1 MKLSIAMCTYNGAA
15 YLPEQLD
22 SLAAQTRRPDE
33 LVVCDDSSNDNQT
46 RRMVEAFRRHA
57 PFRVRLFV
65 NKQNLG
71 SRQSFEL
78 AIRRCRGE
86 IIFLCDQ
93 DDVWREDKLAVI
105 ERAFSSNPRPG
116 LVFSDA
122 EIVDENLIR
131 LGRLST
137 NFGDDGRTEIEKQ
150 NVFNALL
157 QRNLVTGATL
167 AFRSNLSRLVL
178 PIPGDT
184 VFQHDAWIAL
194 IIAAVARVTFISE
207 PLIKY
212 RQHPGQQIGASIA
225 GTRYEER
232 DSPLIESL
240 REHAYPTI
248 EIHAFKTLYARL
260 ITKCSGLVSN
270 EHLEAIRGW
279 IGRLENEKAVL
290 ENDAADAAQRK
301 SWEEM
306 NEYLALRAIR
316 IEPYL
321 RADLSRLRHR
331 LRPRDIRAVWSE
343 IRADRRHGLQWAD
356 RASEISPELSK

>member
-1 MKLSIAMCTYNGAA
+1 MKSVKLSIAMCTYNGAA
-15 YLPEQLD
+15 YLSEQFE
-22 SLAAQTRRPDE
+22 SLATQTRVPDE
-33 LVVCDDSSNDNQT
+33 LVVCDDSSTDKHT
-46 RRMVEAFRRHA
+46 REMVEAFARRA
-57 PFRVRLFV
+57 PFAVRLFI

-71 SRQSFEL
+71 SKRSFEL

-105 ERAFSSNPRPG
+105 ERAFLSSPQTG

-122 EIVDENLIR
+122 EVGDENLVK
-131 LGRLST
+131 LGSLWQ
-137 NFGDDGRTEIEKQ
+137 NFSEDSQADLEAGRA
-150 NVFNALL
+150 FHALL
-157 QRNLVTGATL
+157 RRNLVTGATL
-167 AFRSNLSRLVL
+167 AFRSNLRRLVL
-178 PIPGDT
+178 PIPTDT
-184 VFQHDAWIAL
+184 SFQHDAWIAL

-232 DSPLIESL
+232 DSPLIESV
-240 REHAYPTI
+240 REHPYPTA

-270 EHLEAIRGW
+270 QHLEAIKGW
-279 IGRLENEKAVL
+279 IGRLENEKAVI
-290 ENDAADAAQRK
+290 ENDASDSAQRQT
-301 SWEEM
+301 WEEM
-306 NEYLALRAIR
+306 NEYLTQRAIR

-321 RADLSRLRHR
+321 RADLSRLRYR
-331 LRPRDIRAVWSE
+331 LRPRDIGAVWSE
-343 IRADRRHGLQWAD
+343 IRADRRHGLQWPD
-356 RASEISPELSK
+356 RLKED